1 MQFDQQEHLSNI
13 KTSNKGQQSCYDR
26 LFVRCS
32 FLRPVLPLIHVRN
45 FARSNQNVTLLD
57 IPVNI

>member
-32 FLRPVLPLIHVRN
+32 FFIGQFYHLCMYIILQDQTKMLH
-45 FARSNQNVTLLD
+45 F
-57 IPVNI
+57 